1 MKTKTCWEELRT
13 MNLLKVE
20 LTKLTK
26 KTNTKV
32 FLIIYGVIFLAIALI
47 YVMAEN
53 MLDLSFYSGTQ
64 FVGASLNT
72 MMAFMLPLLTIFFA
86 GSSESL
92 DFTRGTMKNMYLLP
106 ISRSKL
112 FISKLGAVQVIVGSV
127 LGIQFV
133 FSILIS
139 FIVDGFTFVGVAPL
153 FLDYLGAFLVL
164 GLVNILGNVL
174 SLIFKNTGLT
184 VIIAYIGYVGLRLLT
199 MYIPSL
205 DAISLATVIDNYK
218 NILDVSTINML
229 LSTVA
234 YYIILFIV
242 GLLLFEKKE
251 ESLCQFE

>member
-1 MKTKTCWEELRT
+1 

-139 FIVDGFTFVGVAPL
+139 FIVDGFTFVGVTPL

>member
-1 MKTKTCWEELRT
+1 

-251 ESLCQFE
+251 ESLCQFD